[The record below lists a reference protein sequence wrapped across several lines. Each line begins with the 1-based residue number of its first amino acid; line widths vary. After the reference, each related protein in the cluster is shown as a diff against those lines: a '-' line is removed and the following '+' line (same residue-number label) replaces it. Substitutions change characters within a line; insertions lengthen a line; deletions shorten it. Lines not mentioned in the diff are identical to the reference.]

1 MRVARGVSASSSI
14 SMVRPAARAKMVS
27 PASNL
32 PKDSGVIPMFSR
44 ALTEASFTTA
54 SGAVNVR

>member
-1 MRVARGVSASSSI
+1 MRVARGVSASSST
-14 SMVRPAARAKMVS
+14 STVRPAARAKMIS

-32 PKDSGVIPMFSR
+32 PKDSGVMPMFSS
-44 ALTEASFTTA
+44 AASAAFFTTG